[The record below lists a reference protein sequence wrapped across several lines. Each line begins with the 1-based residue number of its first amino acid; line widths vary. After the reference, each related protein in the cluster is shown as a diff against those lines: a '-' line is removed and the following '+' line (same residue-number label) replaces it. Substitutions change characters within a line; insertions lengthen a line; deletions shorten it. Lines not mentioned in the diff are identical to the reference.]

1 MWFISAGERVAVE
14 AEPAWAARLVE
25 RAVGPQPPSRPP
37 RDYRPTVRIRIEA
50 DRAAFPV
57 DGLRTITRGAWS
69 DQRRTVLAN
78 AGGSGFDLQ
87 LEVEP
92 AGSGDGADATLAVA
106 ARYRPGVSTRAANA
120 ALAGRFALLAG
131 QVLVHYPVLWRAGWR
146 GRVPLH
152 VAVVA
157 TSHGTALLAGP
168 GGIGKSTV
176 LVELLADGAFAT
188 ADNLCCADLDRC
200 FGLVEPMRLDRQV
213 AGGGRDR
220 TSPGRASLGR
230 TSHGRVDRP
239 LPARVA
245 ELSPDHLVVLE
256 RGPRTEIAALD
267 PDEAAR
273 TVVAGTY
280 AAGELRRYWAF
291 AATLALATGRGDAH
305 TRIGETAG
313 AIAARLPCVRVRVGD
328 HASVSAADLSGVL
341 A

>member
-1 MWFISAGERVAVE
+1 MWFISAGERVTVE
-14 AEPAWAARLVE
+14 SELAWAGRLIE
-25 RAVGPQPPSRPP
+25 RALGPIEPSVPP
-37 RDYRPTVRIRIEA
+37 RGYRPTVHLRVEA
-50 DRAAFPV
+50 SRAVFPV

-69 DQRRTVLAN
+69 DGRRTVLRN
-78 AGGSGFDLQ
+78 TGGSGFDLG
-87 LEVEP
+87 LKVEP
-92 AGSGDGADATLAVA
+92 GELADATLAVA
-106 ARYRPGVSTRAANA
+106 ARYRPAVPTRAANA
-120 ALAGRFALLAG
+120 VLAGRFGLLAG

-157 TSHGTALLAGP
+157 TSEGTALLAGP

-188 ADNLCCADLDRC
+188 ADNLCCADVDRC
-200 FGLVEPMRLDRQV
+200 FGLIEPLRLDRQL

-220 TSPGRASLGR
+220 TS
-230 TSHGRVDRP
+230 HGRVNRP

-245 ELSPDHLVVLE
+245 ELTPDRLVVLE
-256 RGPRTEIAALD
+256 RGPHTEIAPIA

-273 TVVAGTY
+273 TVVTGTY

-305 TRIGETAG
+305 PRIGETAR
-313 AIAARLPCVRVRVGD
+313 AIAAKLPCVRVRVGD

-341 A
+341 T